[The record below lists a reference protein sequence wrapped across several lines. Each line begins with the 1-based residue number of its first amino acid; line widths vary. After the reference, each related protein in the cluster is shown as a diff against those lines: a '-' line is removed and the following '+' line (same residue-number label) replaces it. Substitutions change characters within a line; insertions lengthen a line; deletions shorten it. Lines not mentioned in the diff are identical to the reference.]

1 MLYWTIR
8 TTILSTIL
16 ILLVH
21 HLINFFKSTLTVPK
35 FKDLVNVPAQKYA
48 DMFTIINN
56 PVTQHY
62 VLTPDP
68 VMKHNVSSS
77 SDINSLPNYENT
89 YNMIPTT
96 NDATNLSDN
105 DNMKNELK
113 DFLKKQ
119 LTSDK
124 HNNYN
129 KIMDTSTETNFAP
142 I

>member
-8 TTILSTIL
+8 TITISIIL

-21 HLINFFKSTLTVPK
+21 HLIHFFKSTLTVPK

-48 DMFTIINN
+48 DIFNIINN
-56 PVTQHY
+56 PAPQNYV
-62 VLTPDP
+62 VLTDTST
-68 VMKHNVSSS
+68 KYNVSSS
-77 SDINSLPNYENT
+77 SAINSLPNYETT
-89 YNMIPTT
+89 YNMIPNTTT
-96 NDATNLSDN
+96 NETIKPIDN

-119 LTSDK
+119 LNGDK
-124 HNNYN
+124 YN
-129 KIMDTSTETNFAP
+129 KIMDTSVETNYAS

>member
-48 DMFTIINN
+48 DIFNTINN
-56 PVTQHY
+56 ISNTNNIPNTNNISNTNY
-62 VLTPDP
+62 SLSTEPSI
-68 VMKHNVSSS
+68 KNNTSSS
-77 SDINSLPNYENT
+77 SDINLLPNYEK
-89 YNMIPTT
+89 
-96 NDATNLSDN
+96 DAPH
-105 DNMKNELK
+105 NMKNELK

-119 LTSDK
+119 LNNDK
-124 HNNYN
+124 AGNYTV
-129 KIMDTSTETNFAP
+129 MDSAHAANYSS

>member
-48 DMFTIINN
+48 DMFDIINN
-56 PVTQHY
+56 PMPKNYGVSH
-62 VLTPDP
+62 DP
-68 VMKHNVSSS
+68 SMKHNTSSS
-77 SDINSLPNYENT
+77 SDINSLPNYETT
-89 YNMIPTT
+89 YNMAPTNET
-96 NDATNLSDN
+96 TKQVDN
-105 DNMKNELK
+105 DNMKSELK

-119 LTSDK
+119 LNGDK
-124 HNNYN
+124 YN
-129 KIMDTSTETNFAP
+129 KIMDTSLETNFAT